1 MKQIPYLKVFLFYF
15 VSLFVSLFVCLFLC
29 LSLCLYIFLFLFL
42 NVFLSYVCFVLSS
55 LYIKIILTINKKE
68 RIHMVKEISL
78 NLPVMAFN
86 MT

>member
-1 MKQIPYLKVFLFYF
+1 MKQIPYLKVFLFY
-15 VSLFVSLFVCLFLC
+15 FVSLFVCLFLC
-29 LSLCLYIFLFLFL
+29 LSLCLYIFLFLCL

>member
-15 VSLFVSLFVCLFLC
+15 VSLFVCFFVC

-86 MT
+86 NT

>member
-15 VSLFVSLFVCLFLC
+15 VPLFVCLFLC

-86 MT
+86 NT

>member
-1 MKQIPYLKVFLFYF
+1 MKQIPYLKVFLFY
-15 VSLFVSLFVCLFLC
+15 FVSLFVCLFLC

-68 RIHMVKEISL
+68 RIHIVKEISL

-86 MT
+86 NT

>member
-1 MKQIPYLKVFLFYF
+1 MKQIPYLKVFLFY
-15 VSLFVSLFVCLFLC
+15 FVSLFVCLFLC

>member
-15 VSLFVSLFVCLFLC
+15 VSLFLCLFLC

>member
-15 VSLFVSLFVCLFLC
+15 VSLFVCLFLC
-29 LSLCLYIFLFLFL
+29 LSLCWFIFLFLFL

-86 MT
+86 NT